1 MIFLNIVLIILFLL
15 NYFNNSS
22 GSKTSRASLYDVL
35 GLDSKA
41 NENEV
46 KKAYRKLAMKVIYY
60 ITVILCNKLL
70 TALYELIEPKVS
82 PG

>member
-15 NYFNNSS
+15 NYFNNAS
-22 GSKTSRASLYDVL
+22 GSKTSQASLYDVL

-60 ITVILCNKLL
+60 N
-70 TALYELIEPKVS
+70 LYYSYIM
-82 PG
+82 